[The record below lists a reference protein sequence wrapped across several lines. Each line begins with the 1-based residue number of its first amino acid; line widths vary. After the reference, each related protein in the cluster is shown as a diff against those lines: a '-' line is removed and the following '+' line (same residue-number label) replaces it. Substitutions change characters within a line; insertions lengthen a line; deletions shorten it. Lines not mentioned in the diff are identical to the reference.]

1 MNDDLDIRIQ
11 KANAEWREV
20 IDWSISEEDKV
31 AEQLREEGAVIGLD
45 GHKERFRYIYDEVR
59 RRTKEIIHKYDLP
72 NKDKRS

>member
-11 KANAEWREV
+11 KATAEWREV

-45 GHKERFRYIYDEVR
+45 GHQERFRYIKETVNSR
-59 RRTKEIIHKYDLP
+59 IREIIHKYDLP